1 MLAVIQARCSS
12 KRFKNKILFPINNL
26 PLIIHVNLRV
36 KKSRFIKKII
46 IATSKNKTDDKKI
59 KILKKFKIKYFKEDL
74 KNVAKRLYKVAEL
87 NKVKYFMRISGD
99 SPLINYK
106 IIDRAL
112 NIFKNKN
119 KDYDLITNIFP
130 RSFPKGQSIE
140 IIKTSTLKKNLDF
153 FSKLDEE
160 HVSTYFYKNFK
171 KFKIKNFKLK
181 SKKKEIDQSIDTKK
195 DLANVLKNFESKFKE
210 IT

>member
-46 IATSKNKTDDKKI
+46 IATSKNKTDDKLI
-59 KILKKFKIKYFKEDL
+59 KILKKFKIKYFRGDL

-171 KFKIKNFKLK
+171 KFKILNFKFK
-181 SKKKEIDQSIDTKK
+181 NKKKEIDQSIDTKK

>member
-1 MLAVIQARCSS
+1 VLAVIQARCSS

-46 IATSKNKTDDKKI
+46 IATSKNKTDDKLI
-59 KILKKFKIKYFKEDL
+59 KILKKFKIKYFRGDL

-87 NKVKYFMRISGD
+87 NKVRYFMRISGD

-112 NIFKNKN
+112 NIFKNRN

-130 RSFPKGQSIE
+130 KSFPKGQSIE

-195 DLANVLKNFESKFKE
+195 DLANVLKNFESKFKK
-210 IT
+210 II

>member
-46 IATSKNKTDDKKI
+46 IATSKNKTDDKLI
-59 KILKKFKIKYFKEDL
+59 KILKKFKIKYFRGDL

-171 KFKIKNFKLK
+171 RFKILNFKFKN
-181 SKKKEIDQSIDTKK
+181 KKKEIDQSIDTKK

>member
-1 MLAVIQARCSS
+1 VLAVIQARCSS

-46 IATSKNKTDDKKI
+46 IATSKNKTDDKLI
-59 KILKKFKIKYFKEDL
+59 KILKKFKIKYFRGDL

-171 KFKIKNFKLK
+171 RFKIKNFKFK
-181 SKKKEIDQSIDTKK
+181 NKKKEIDQSIDTKK

>member
-26 PLIIHVNLRV
+26 PLIIHVNFRV
-36 KKSRFIKKII
+36 KKSRFIKKIV
-46 IATSKNKTDDKKI
+46 IATSKNKTDDKLI
-59 KILKKFKIKYFKEDL
+59 EILKKFKIKYFRGDL

-87 NKVKYFMRISGD
+87 NKVKYFMRINGD

-106 IIDRAL
+106 IIDRAH
-112 NIFKNKN
+112 NIFKNRNKN
-119 KDYDLITNIFP
+119 YDLITNVFP
-130 RSFPKGQSIE
+130 RSFPKGQSVE

-153 FSKLDEE
+153 FSKSDKE
-160 HVSTYFYKNFK
+160 HVTTYFYKNFK
-171 KFKIKNFKLK
+171 KFKIKNFQLK
-181 SKKKEIDQSIDTKK
+181 NKKKELDQAIDTKK
-195 DLANVLKNFESKFKE
+195 DLAYVLKNFQNKLKK

>member
-1 MLAVIQARCSS
+1 VLAVIQARCSS

-46 IATSKNKTDDKKI
+46 IATSKNKTDDKLI
-59 KILKKFKIKYFKEDL
+59 KILKKFKIKYFRGDL

-171 KFKIKNFKLK
+171 RFKILNFKFKN
-181 SKKKEIDQSIDTKK
+181 KKKEIDQSIDTKK

>member
-46 IATSKNKTDDKKI
+46 IATSKNKTDDKLI
-59 KILKKFKIKYFKEDL
+59 KILKKFKIKYFRGDL

-171 KFKIKNFKLK
+171 RFKILNFKFKN
-181 SKKKEIDQSIDTKK
+181 KKKRNRSI
-195 DLANVLKNFESKFKE
+195 N
-210 IT
+210 